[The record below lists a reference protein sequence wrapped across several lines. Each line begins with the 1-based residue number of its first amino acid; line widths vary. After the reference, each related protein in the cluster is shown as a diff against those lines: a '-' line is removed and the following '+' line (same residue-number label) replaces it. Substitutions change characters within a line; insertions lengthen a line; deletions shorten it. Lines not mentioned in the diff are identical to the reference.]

1 MTIHNTL
8 PSNAKAASIEVLSAL
23 LVDGVDLALVTKQ
36 AHWNL
41 RGPRFI
47 ALHEMIDG
55 FRAEI
60 DVHVDIM
67 AERIVQ
73 LGAAA
78 VATSQAVA
86 ESSRLTPYP
95 TNITAENLHLAA
107 LLERFGAVATS
118 VRAGVSLC
126 ADAGDANSA
135 DILTAYSR
143 ALDKTVWL
151 LEAHRA

>member
-1 MTIHNTL
+1 MSIHNTL

-86 ESSRLTPYP
+86 ESSRLAPYP

>member
-86 ESSRLTPYP
+86 ESSHLTPYP